1 MVATD
6 VESSLALANGTLES
20 NLVGASLS
28 AATVR
33 ATVSEVSENALVPP
47 LVVVSAVA
55 PFEPLVRSQARR
67 VIAGS
72 IRPFQFP
79 TGLK

>member
-1 MVATD
+1 MDA
-6 VESSLALANGTLES
+6 ESSSALANGTLES
-20 NLVGASLS
+20 NLVGASLT
-28 AATVR
+28 AVTVR
-33 ATVSEVSENALVPP
+33 ATVSEAAEKALVPL
-47 LVVVSAVA
+47 LVVVSAVK

-72 IRPFQFP
+72 ITPFQLP